1 MKNFIK
7 IFSILIVAGLLV
19 FSCTKDEIDV
29 EALTDFAPGIV
40 SISPANN
47 SKIVVGNFD
56 LKVIVADGESSP
68 LSEVSV
74 QLTDEFGNTLVEA
87 TQSLSGTRDSIVVPG
102 ADFLVP
108 ADQLGAGVYNIN
120 ITVTDAKGQTAN
132 RSTTFEISLLPFAAN
147 HDIMWI
153 AGAFN
158 GWGGDEMTLV
168 ADHTWEVSGVD
179 LLGEAWKIKNCLDW
193 CDEDWGD
200 AGCDGFMESNLDGGN
215 GDTACGFSGE
225 VTVSFNDETLEYT
238 VRPAVEFAT
247 NLSGLYLLGTFNNF
261 DGDEYRFQLV
271 SDNTWELAEVEL
283 AEGDE
288 FKFAEMPNFMGKNFG
303 DADGDG
309 VAEEFGNNTPFSGD
323 PGIYKVT
330 FNDET
335 LEYTMEFLGTG
346 GGGGDYESIGII
358 GDATP
363 GGWDADTDMTD
374 NGDGTYSILVGLL
387 DGFVKFRADNDW
399 TVNWGGADFPSG
411 TGTQD
416 GADIPV
422 TFGLYQIT
430 LTPETGEYTFEEAT
444 VGIIGDSTPG
454 GWDADTDM
462 TPDAMEPSIQTLNV
476 ELSDGFAK
484 FRLNADWTINWGG
497 ADFPAGTGTQDGPD
511 IPVTAGTYDVR
522 LNVLTG
528 EYSFE

>member
-1 MKNFIK
+1 MM
-7 IFSILIVAGLLV
+7 AGLLV
-19 FSCTKDEIDV
+19 VSCTKDEIDV

-40 SISPANN
+40 TITPGNN

-56 LKVIVADGESSP
+56 LKVVVADGESSP
-68 LSEVSV
+68 LSEISV
-74 QLTDEFGNTLVEA
+74 QLTDEFGNTLADA
-87 TQSLSGTRDSIVVPG
+87 TQSVTGTLDSIVIAG
-102 ADFLVP
+102 ADFAVP
-108 ADQLGAGVYNIN
+108 AEQLGAGIYGMN
-120 ITVTDAKGQTAN
+120 ITVTDAKGQTTN
-132 RSTTFEISLLPFAAN
+132 RTTSFEISLLPFAAN
-147 HDIMWI
+147 HDAMWI
-153 AGAFN
+153 AGGFN
-158 GWGGDEMTLV
+158 GWGADEMTLV
-168 ADHTWEVSGVD
+168 SDHTWEITGID
-179 LLGEAWKIKNCLDW
+179 LLGDEWKFKNCFDW

-200 AGCDGFMESNLDGGN
+200 TDCNGFMESNQDPAGN
-215 GDTACGFSGE
+215 GNTGCGFAGE
-225 VTVSFNDETLEYT
+225 VIVTFNDATLEYT

-261 DGDEYRFQLV
+261 DGNEYPFQLV

-309 VAEEFGNNTPFSGD
+309 VAEEFGNNTTLSGD
-323 PGIYKVT
+323 PGLYKIT
-330 FNDET
+330 FNDAT
-335 LEYTMEFLGTG
+335 LEYTMEFLGSGTG
-346 GGGGDYESIGII
+346 GGYESIGII
-358 GDATP
+358 GNATP

-387 DGFVKFRADNDW
+387 DGFVKFRADDDW
-399 TVNWGGADFPSG
+399 AVNWGSGDFPTG
-411 TGTQD
+411 TGTQN

-422 TFGLYQIT
+422 TFGLYQVT
-430 LTPETGEYTFEEAT
+430 LNVETGEYSFEAAS

-454 GWDADTDM
+454 GWDMDTDM
-462 TPDAMEPSIQTLNV
+462 TPDPSEPSVQTINV
-476 ELSDGFAK
+476 QLTDGFAK
-484 FRLNADWTINWGG
+484 FRLNDDWGVNWGSG
-497 ADFPAGTGTQDGPD
+497 DFPSGAGTQNGAD

>member
-1 MKNFIK
+1 MM
-7 IFSILIVAGLLV
+7 AGLLV
-19 FSCTKDEIDV
+19 VSCTKDEIDV

-40 SISPANN
+40 TITPGNN

-56 LKVIVADGESSP
+56 LKVVVADGESSP
-68 LSEVSV
+68 LSEISV
-74 QLTDEFGNTLVEA
+74 QLTDEFGNTLADA
-87 TQSLSGTRDSIVVPG
+87 TQSVTGTLDSIVIAG
-102 ADFLVP
+102 ADFAVP
-108 ADQLGAGVYNIN
+108 AEQLGAGIYGMN
-120 ITVTDAKGQTAN
+120 ITVTDAKGQTTN
-132 RSTTFEISLLPFAAN
+132 RTTSFEISLLPFAAN
-147 HDIMWI
+147 HDAMWI
-153 AGAFN
+153 AGGFN
-158 GWGGDEMTLV
+158 GWGADEMTLV
-168 ADHTWEVSGVD
+168 SDHTWEITGID
-179 LLGEAWKIKNCLDW
+179 LLGDEWKFKNCFDW

-200 AGCDGFMESNLDGGN
+200 TDCNGFMESNQDPAGN
-215 GDTACGFSGE
+215 GNTACGFAGE
-225 VTVSFNDETLEYT
+225 VIVTFNDATLEYT

-261 DGDEYRFQLV
+261 DGNEYPFQLV

-309 VAEEFGNNTPFSGD
+309 VAEEFGNNTTLSGD
-323 PGIYKVT
+323 PGLYKIT
-330 FNDET
+330 FNDAT
-335 LEYTMEFLGTG
+335 LEYTMEFLGSGTG
-346 GGGGDYESIGII
+346 GGYESIGII
-358 GDATP
+358 GNATP

-387 DGFVKFRADNDW
+387 DGFVKFRADDDW
-399 TVNWGGADFPSG
+399 AVNWGSGDFPTG
-411 TGTQD
+411 TGTQN

-422 TFGLYQIT
+422 TFGLYQVT
-430 LTPETGEYTFEEAT
+430 LNVETGEYSFEAAS

-454 GWDADTDM
+454 GWDMDTDM
-462 TPDAMEPSIQTLNV
+462 TPDPSEPSVQTINV
-476 ELSDGFAK
+476 QLTDGFAK
-484 FRLNADWTINWGG
+484 FRLNDDWGVNWGSG
-497 ADFPAGTGTQDGPD
+497 DFPSGAGTQNGAD